1 MLIYQRSSLGKN
13 TDGKILELV
22 HNSMKRTSGWI
33 ARITDGWS
41 LCCLISLVLCALMS
55 YRTLSSDFSQG
66 EHVSALV
73 GFSVRWAVPFIYI
86 VVAASAVRT
95 LFPGRF
101 SDWWLR
107 NRKQFGF
114 CFAVAMAWQ
123 AVFIYIMSNSYRDY
137 YYDEIYLLRDELE
150 GSLGYIFLVA
160 MVITTFSH
168 GKKLIN
174 HQQWKLLH
182 TSGIYFLWA
191 YPFSVYWWVL
201 SYYEEARLLDY
212 LYYWAGFLAFSLRIA
227 AWGKRRQQQSVKSSA
242 TLPKPTFFMRA
253 GYFLIIAGIVI
264 AATGQY
270 WQKSVTSFLT
280 APHLSEQ
287 LVLWLPFWPFEPFYS
302 LIIIGIGA
310 FMATFQARD
319 ESHLMAKGI
328 SNE

>member
-1 MLIYQRSSLGKN
+1 MLIYQRSSLDKN

-22 HNSMKRTSGWI
+22 RNSMKRTSGWI

-86 VVAASAVRT
+86 VVAATAVRN

-160 MVITTFSH
+160 MVVTTFS
-168 GKKLIN
+168 
-174 HQQWKLLH
+174 
-182 TSGIYFLWA
+182 
-191 YPFSVYWWVL
+191 
-201 SYYEEARLLDY
+201 
-212 LYYWAGFLAFSLRIA
+212 
-227 AWGKRRQQQSVKSSA
+227 
-242 TLPKPTFFMRA
+242 
-253 GYFLIIAGIVI
+253 
-264 AATGQY
+264 
-270 WQKSVTSFLT
+270 
-280 APHLSEQ
+280 
-287 LVLWLPFWPFEPFYS
+287 
-302 LIIIGIGA
+302 
-310 FMATFQARD
+310 
-319 ESHLMAKGI
+319 
-328 SNE
+328 